1 MTTPPDTKSERRKPN
16 YLYSIVSVALVLFLI
31 GFFGLI
37 ILHAQK
43 LMQTFKENVSI
54 MAEMVDSVSTTQI
67 DTLGA
72 YLREGAFVK
81 EGSVRFISREEAAQL
96 MQEDF
101 GDDFLKLGLPN
112 PFYDVYT
119 FSVQANYMQTD
130 SLKMLRDEL
139 RAQYPFVRDVFYQ
152 ENVVSGIA
160 DNMQRISYLAIAMGI
175 FLIFVAAALIY
186 NTIRLALYAN
196 RFIIKNMEL
205 VGASWEFISRPYLV
219 RSMLH
224 GLISGALAV
233 GALVLTLL
241 WAQTQVP
248 DLKILQD
255 LTNFATLFAG
265 LIVLGVLINLAGTYL
280 VVKKYLKMRVDDL
293 Y

>member
-1 MTTPPDTKSERRKPN
+1 MSIPTEKRTERRKPN

-43 LMQTFKENVSI
+43 LMRTFKENVSI
-54 MAEMVDSVSTTQI
+54 MAEMVDSVRTTQI
-67 DTLGA
+67 DSLGG
-72 YLREGAFVK
+72 YLRANDFVV
-81 EGSVRFISREEAAQL
+81 EASVRFISREEAAQM

-119 FSVQANYMQTD
+119 FSVQADYMQAD
-130 SLKMLRDEL
+130 SLQLIRDQL

-152 ENVVSGIA
+152 ENVVSSVA
-160 DNMQRISYLAIAMGI
+160 ENMQRISYFAIAMGI
-175 FLIFVAAALIY
+175 FLVFVAAALIY

-196 RFIIKNMEL
+196 RFLIKNMEL
-205 VGASWEFISRPYLV
+205 VGASWEFISRPYLM
-219 RSMLH
+219 RSVLH

-233 GALVLTLL
+233 GVLILTLL

-255 LTNFATLFAG
+255 LTNFALLFAG
-265 LIVLGVLINLAGTYL
+265 LVVLGVLINLAGTYL
-280 VVKKYLKMRVDDL
+280 VVTKYLKMRVDDL

>member
-1 MTTPPDTKSERRKPN
+1 MSVPVEKRTERRKPN

-54 MAEMVDSVSTTQI
+54 MAEMVDSVSTEQI

-72 YLREGAFVK
+72 YLRESAFVV

-96 MQEDF
+96 MREDF

-119 FSVQANYMQTD
+119 FSVQADYMQTD
-130 SLKMLRDEL
+130 SLKMLRDRL
-139 RAQYPFVRDVFYQ
+139 GAQYPFVRDVFYQ

-160 DNMQRISYLAIAMGI
+160 DNMQRISYFAIAMGI

-233 GALVLTLL
+233 GVLVLTLL
-241 WAQTQVP
+241 WAQRQVP
-248 DLKILQD
+248 DLKMLQD

>member
-1 MTTPPDTKSERRKPN
+1 MSIPTEKRTERRKPN

-43 LMQTFKENVSI
+43 LMRTFKENVSI

-67 DTLGA
+67 DSLGA
-72 YLREGAFVK
+72 HLRANDFVV
-81 EGSVRFISREEAAQL
+81 EASVRFISREEAAQM

-119 FSVQANYMQTD
+119 FSVQADYMQAD
-130 SLKMLRDEL
+130 SLQLIRDQL

-152 ENVVSGIA
+152 ENVVSSVA
-160 DNMQRISYLAIAMGI
+160 ENMQRISYFAIAMGI
-175 FLIFVAAALIY
+175 FLVFVAAALIY

-196 RFIIKNMEL
+196 RFLIKNMEL
-205 VGASWEFISRPYLV
+205 VGASWEFISRPYLM
-219 RSMLH
+219 RSVLH

-233 GALVLTLL
+233 GVLILTLL

-255 LTNFATLFAG
+255 LTNFALLFAG
-265 LIVLGVLINLAGTYL
+265 LVVLGVLINLAGTYL
-280 VVKKYLKMRVDDL
+280 VVTKYLKMRVDDL